1 MPTFGLILSI
11 EPQRGADVVDRLT
24 RDPRARLGDPVG
36 ARLPMSWQTPA
47 CDNPAHALDGLQEIE
62 GILHIDVAFADLSD
76 VSPPASPNLGSRH
89 ER

>member
-11 EPQRGADVVDRLT
+11 DPERRADVLDQLA
-24 RDPRARLGDPVG
+24 RDPRARVGDPVG
-36 ARLPMSWQTPA
+36 ARFPMSWQTPA
-47 CDNPAHALDGLQEIE
+47 SDDPAHALDVLQEVE

-76 VSPPASPNLGSRH
+76 VAPSASPNLGSRH